1 MKPLSDTL
9 TIKSAAASGMGHT
22 ALTPRPGSTASG
34 GMTTA
39 NPDASRAWLVSQRP
53 DTVDA
58 RIRAL
63 LKSQTGVDVNVRREW
78 RFPEGKAPYQ
88 VTTSAGL
95 TGLSKANLPDALA
108 RVEAAFTPVTREQAE
123 QMMAQMDAVLSRR
136 GGRDDD
142 AAGVVM
148 DVFVNVL
155 MSHPADVAV
164 EAVRHFTVEPRRD
177 GKAAWFPT
185 PPELEAHCRALSS
198 ERHALRLALR
208 NWKPISHE
216 EAEVV
221 RLEAAYDLAM
231 REMTELERKVGPGP
245 ASDTGARGER
255 IAAAARAREK
265 TSEAKAAWIAA
276 NKELDRCNQ

>member
-1 MKPLSDTL
+1 MKPIS
-9 TIKSAAASGMGHT
+9 SAISGLPSLEQGASS
-22 ALTPRPGSTASG
+22 STGPQHGVAG
-34 GMTTA
+34 LGDLQQA
-39 NPDASRAWLVSQRP
+39 RAWLAGQRP
-53 DTVDA
+53 DIVDA
-58 RIRAL
+58 KLRMSL
-63 LKSQTGVDVNVRREW
+63 LKSLGVGVNVNREW
-78 RFPEGKAPYQ
+78 RFPEGAAPYQ
-88 VTTSAGL
+88 VATTAGL
-95 TGLSKANLPDALA
+95 KGLSKESCSAALA
-108 RVEAAFTPVTREQAE
+108 KVESAFTPVSVEQAE
-123 QMMAQMDAVLSRR
+123 QMVAQMDAVLSRR
-136 GGRDDD
+136 NKSEGAISD
-142 AAGVVM
+142 VL
-148 DVFVNVL
+148 DVFINIIR
-155 MSHPADVAV
+155 SHPADVAV